1 MNRELSKNKAQ
12 MTIKYKKITRYHCL
26 IQIKTL
32 RFHPIL
38 VRKEEKNTDKNGCR
52 EGKPYILLL

>member
-1 MNRELSKNKAQ
+1 MKRELSKNKAQ
-12 MTIKYKKITRYHCL
+12 MTIKYKKITRYQCL

-38 VRKEEKNTDKNGCR
+38 VQKEENK
-52 EGKPYILLL
+52 YW